1 MSKRNENV
9 IKESLSKIK
18 QVAGSQKQV
27 QPETQQPDFSQYHI
41 HFMIPCYSA
50 MMTEACFTSFLKF
63 ALLAQKV
70 GLQWSLDTMGNE
82 SLIPRGRNNLMAKA
96 RTNPQATH
104 YMFIDSD
111 IRFPE
116 NAIFQ
121 MLTENVDIISAAYPK
136 KSLPVQYAIN
146 LKSQTKLRGNLFTVD
161 TAATGF
167 LMYKKEVWEK
177 LISAHPETKY
187 VDDIGLGYAANGQA
201 YGDHMY
207 NIFASDVDS
216 QGHLLSED
224 WWFSRL
230 CTELGYDIWI
240 HGGINLSH
248 IGAYEF
254 KGDTSVLVNQ
264 LHDMIEPTNNGE
276 QNG

>member
-1 MSKRNENV
+1 MSKRNAQV

-18 QVAGSQKQV
+18 QVSG
-27 QPETQQPDFSQYHI
+27 QQPAENKSQEIDYNQYHI

-96 RTNPQATH
+96 RTNPAATH

-111 IRFPE
+111 IRFSE
-116 NAIFQ
+116 TAIFQ
-121 MLTENVDIISAAYPK
+121 MLAENVDIISAAYPK

-146 LKSQTKLRGNLFTVD
+146 LKQQTKIRGNLFTVD

-177 LISAHPETKY
+177 LIAAHPDTKY
-187 VDDIGLGYAANGQA
+187 VDDIGLGAAASGEK
-201 YGDHMY
+201 YEDHMY
-207 NIFASDVDS
+207 NIFASDID
-216 QGHLLSED
+216 QNGHLLSED

-230 CTELGYDIWI
+230 CDKLGYDIWV

-254 KGDTSVLVNQ
+254 KGDTSVLVKQ
-264 LHDMIEPTNNGE
+264 LHDMIDPTGDNNG
-276 QNG
+276 QN